1 MPHMI
6 WKGAISFGL
15 VHVPV
20 QLYPATQSEK
30 VGFNLLDKRSM
41 DPIGYKQ
48 VNKNT
53 GKEVTRDNI
62 VRGFEYEKGKYVV
75 MTDAEIRSA
84 NPESTQTVEILAFI
98 EAPEISFL
106 SLDTPYYLAPDRKGE
121 KVYALLRD
129 ALKDTGKIGI
139 ASVVLHNKQHLA
151 ALIPVGPALAL
162 NTLRWADE
170 VRDFDQFKFPPE
182 DTKKAGVTP
191 KELDMAKRLIE
202 DMSDNWDPAKY
213 HDTFRED
220 IMALVDRKVHEG
232 KTAEVAEVEDK
243 GEGKSSAE
251 ILDLSDL
258 LKRSLKQ
265 GKPAT
270 KRGAA
275 AASGRR
281 RGSKDSRAPRPE
293 DCATHAAIASH
304 SVHERAQSDHARKTR
319 NLPAHAPLRR
329 DVRAVG
335 RVASKKAAR
344 KTAAKVK
351 TSKAKAHALSF
362 VIQKHDAR
370 RLHYDFRLELDG
382 TLKSWAVPKGP
393 SLDPT
398 VKRMAVH
405 VEDHPIDYGSSK
417 A

>member
-48 VNKNT
+48 INKNT

-75 MTDAEIRSA
+75 MTDAEIRAA
-84 NPESTQTVEILAFI
+84 NPESTQTVDILAFV
-98 EAPEISFL
+98 EAPDISFL

-129 ALKDTGKIGI
+129 ALKSSGKVGI

-170 VRDFDQFKFPPE
+170 VRDFDQFKFPDE
-182 DTKKAGVTP
+182 DTKKAGVSP
-191 KELDMAKRLIE
+191 KELEMAQRLID
-202 DMSDNWDPAKY
+202 DMSDAWNPQDY
-213 HDTFRED
+213 HDTFRDD
-220 IMALVDRKVHEG
+220 IMALVDKKVREG
-232 KTAEVAEVEDK
+232 RTEEVAEVEEG
-243 GEGKSSAE
+243 GERKASAD
-251 ILDLSDL
+251 ILDLSEL
-258 LKRSLKQ
+258 LKRSLKK
-265 GKPAT
+265 GKPA

-275 AASGRR
+275 AAQ
-281 RGSKDSRAPRPE
+281 DTEADADANEAPP
-293 DCATHAAIASH
+293 AKP
-304 SVHERAQSDHARKTR
+304 ARKT
-319 NLPAHAPLRR
+319 P
-329 DVRAVG
+329 
-335 RVASKKAAR
+335 
-344 KTAAKVK
+344 
-351 TSKAKAHALSF
+351 
-362 VIQKHDAR
+362 AR
-370 RLHYDFRLELDG
+370 R
-382 TLKSWAVPKGP
+382 
-393 SLDPT
+393 
-398 VKRMAVH
+398 KRA
-405 VEDHPIDYGSSK
+405 S
-417 A
+417 AA